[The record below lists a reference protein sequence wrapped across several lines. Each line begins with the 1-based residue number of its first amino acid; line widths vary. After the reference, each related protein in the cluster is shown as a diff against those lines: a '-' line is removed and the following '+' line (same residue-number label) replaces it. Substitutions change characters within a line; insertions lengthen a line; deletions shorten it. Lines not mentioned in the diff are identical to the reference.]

1 MMGEIERRE
10 LYDKYR
16 KKFKC
21 HITIV
26 FQTSIQSLITSDRK
40 LYDVEEAT
48 DEELDALMLESL
60 EKGQNVLLEK
70 FKDKEYTFVENPNC
84 DY

>member
-1 MMGEIERRE
+1 MNGIERHE
-10 LYDKYR
+10 LYV
-16 KKFKC
+16 KFREKFGC
-21 HITIV
+21 QIS
-26 FQTSIQSLITSDRK
+26 FAYQTWTMTLFAPDGK
-40 LYDVEEAT
+40 LFDVEEAT

>member
-1 MMGEIERRE
+1 MNETERHK
-10 LYDKYR
+10 LYVKYR
-16 KKFKC
+16 EKFGC

-26 FQTSIQSLITSDRK
+26 FQTGILSLITSDRK
-40 LYDVEEAT
+40 LYDVAEAT

-70 FKDKEYTFVENPNC
+70 FKDREYTFVENPNC

>member
-1 MMGEIERRE
+1 MNETERHK
-10 LYDKYR
+10 LYVKYR
-16 KKFKC
+16 EKFEC
-21 HITIV
+21 QIS
-26 FQTSIQSLITSDRK
+26 FAYQTWIMTLFAPDGK
-40 LYDVEEAT
+40 LYDVAEAT

-70 FKDKEYTFVENPNC
+70 FKDREYTFVENPNC